1 MMGIDWKAAIAAAI
15 SMGVA
20 LATPSL
26 AQDRVAAVPDTK
38 VLLENNCVRVYYN
51 DMAVGE
57 KVPMH
62 SHPRYFVYA
71 FKPFKTRVTLADG
84 TQHISEHRA
93 GDVYWNEPIT
103 HSAENIGQTDIHNL
117 NVELKPGC
125 N

>member
-1 MMGIDWKAAIAAAI
+1 MGTIWKGVIAAAI

-20 LATPSL
+20 LATLSL
-26 AQDRVAAVPDTK
+26 AQDRVAAAPDTK

-62 SHPRYFVYA
+62 SHPRYVVYA

-84 TQHISEHRA
+84 TQRITEHKA

-103 HSAENIGQTDIHNL
+103 HSAENIGDTDIHNL

-125 N
+125 D